1 LDGAPSSISAL
12 PRIAE
17 AVGSEVEVMV
27 DGGIRSGQDVLRA
40 LALGAHSCMI
50 GRAYVYG
57 LGAAGEEGGAK
68 AIALIRNELDT
79 SMALTGTTSL
89 RGVGR
94 EIVAGA

>member
-1 LDGAPSSISAL
+1 
-12 PRIAE
+12 
-17 AVGSEVEVMV
+17 MV

-57 LGAAGEEGGAK
+57 LGAAGEEGVAK

>member
-1 LDGAPSSISAL
+1 
-12 PRIAE
+12 
-17 AVGSEVEVMV
+17 
-27 DGGIRSGQDVLRA
+27 
-40 LALGAHSCMI
+40 MI

-57 LGAAGEEGGAK
+57 LGAAGEEGVAK